1 MAMVM
6 DTDIT
11 IINTLLNMGIGGVI
25 AYFLIR
31 YIATKIDVMNERLDR
46 VAFILEDLRDKLDRL
61 ITTKYGR

>member
-1 MAMVM
+1 MAMVT

-31 YIATKIDVMNERLDR
+31 YIATKIDIMNERLDR
-46 VAFILEDLRDKLDRL
+46 VAFILEDLKDKLDRL
-61 ITTKYGR
+61 ITAKHGR